1 MNFLPKFEVATLT
14 ALSQLKWGDKQ
25 NRTFLEVLML
35 LYDGQPQEVQKMFQN
50 HSLGNYCSW
59 LWTKNFR
66 IFAKIHCN
74 LCFRIVCKLHFR
86 LIIYNDWL
94 ALCKIQ
100 KVFWKSE
107 VKYILFTV
115 MCLTMTDF
123 GSKRGPLAWRTL
135 WICVR
140 VLLVCDVGYKT
151 LLWTKDSNK
160 RRKDLN
166 KRFMHTYV
174 TAAQSFTCH
183 WLKVV

>member
-1 MNFLPKFEVATLT
+1 MNFLSKFEVATLT

-35 LYDGQPQEVQKMFQN
+35 LWWTTSRGSKNISKSFFRK
-50 HSLGNYCSW
+50 LLSW
-59 LWTKNFR
+59 FWTKNFR

-74 LCFRIVCKLHFR
+74 LCFRIVCKLHFH

-94 ALCKIQ
+94 ALCKIH
-100 KVFWKSE
+100 KLFWKSE

-115 MCLTMTDF
+115 MYLTTTDF
-123 GSKRGPLAWRTL
+123 GSKREPLALRTL

-140 VLLVCDVGYKT
+140 VLLVCDISYIRHFC
-151 LLWTKDSNK
+151 SMNK
-160 RRKDLN
+160 RS
-166 KRFMHTYV
+166 MHTYV

-183 WLKVV
+183 WVKVI